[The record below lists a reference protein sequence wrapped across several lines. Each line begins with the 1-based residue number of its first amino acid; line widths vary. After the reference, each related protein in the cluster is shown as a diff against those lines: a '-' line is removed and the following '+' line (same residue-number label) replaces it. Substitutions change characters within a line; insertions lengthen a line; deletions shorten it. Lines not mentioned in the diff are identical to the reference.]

1 MSAAS
6 ADPAVAFTPIEA
18 RPAPATTRGIFEW
31 IRRSLFGGP
40 ASALATLTVIA
51 ALIYY
56 VPPFI
61 EWAIVNAVT
70 RPDVDAC
77 RALEGNGACWGVIA
91 EKYRLILFGR
101 YPYEEQWR
109 PLIATLLMVAMLVA
123 SCTRPLWSRW
133 LILGWLIVFAVF
145 FVLMRGGAFGLSPVE
160 TDRWGGLPLTLL
172 LSTIGIAAAFPLAVL
187 VALGR
192 RSHLPALRT
201 ICIVYVELIR
211 GVPLISVLFMASFMF
226 PLFMPVGT
234 TINVLVR
241 VLVGITLFAAAYLA
255 EVVRGGLQA
264 IPNGQHEAAASLGL
278 SYWQTQRKIVLPQAL
293 RLVVPSIM
301 NSFISTF
308 KDTSLVTIVSLYEL
322 TGSVTLALSGDSD
335 WRPFFIEAY
344 LFIAVIYWIFCFAMS
359 RYSQWVEQHLNVGT
373 RRA

>member
-1 MSAAS
+1 MSAVAANS
-6 ADPAVAFTPIEA
+6 AGAFSPIAA
-18 RPAPATTRGIFEW
+18 RPAPVVTRGVLGW
-31 IRRSLFGGP
+31 VRRNLFNGP
-40 ASALATLTVIA
+40 GSAIATLTIIA
-51 ALIYY
+51 ALFYY
-56 VPPFI
+56 VPGI
-61 EWAIVNAVT
+61 IDWAVVNAVA
-70 RPDVDAC
+70 RPDNAAC
-77 RALEGNGACWGVIA
+77 RALDGAGACWGVIA

-101 YPYEEQWR
+101 YPFDEQWR
-109 PLIATLLMVAMLVA
+109 PLAATVLMIAMLVA

-133 LILGWLIVFAVF
+133 LVLAWVIVFAAF
-145 FVLMRGGAFGLSPVE
+145 FILMRGGVFGLSPVD

-226 PLFMPVGT
+226 PLFMPPGVT
-234 TINVLVR
+234 VNVLVR

-278 SYWQTQRKIVLPQAL
+278 SYWQTQRKIILPQAL

-335 WRPFFIEAY
+335 WRAFFVEAY
-344 LFIAVIYWIFCFAMS
+344 LFIAAIYWMFCFAMS
-359 RYSQWVEQHLNVGT
+359 RYSRWVEQQLNVGH

>member
-6 ADPAVAFTPIEA
+6 GTFTPIAA
-18 RPAPATTRGIFEW
+18 RPAPMTSYGVLDW
-31 IRRSLFGGP
+31 VRRNLFGGP
-40 ASALATLTVIA
+40 ASALATLTVIT
-51 ALIYY
+51 ALFYY

-61 EWAIVNAVT
+61 EWAIVNAVM
-70 RPDVDAC
+70 RPDVAAC
-77 RALEGNGACWGVIA
+77 RALDGAGACWGVIA

-101 YPYEEQWR
+101 YPFAEQWR
-109 PLIATLLMVAMLVA
+109 PLTATLLMVAMLVA
-123 SCTRPLWSRW
+123 SCTRPLWSKW
-133 LILGWLIVFAVF
+133 LVLAWAVVFAVF
-145 FVLMRGGAFGLSPVE
+145 FILMRGGVFGLSDVE

-172 LSTIGIAAAFPLAVL
+172 LSTIGIAAAFPIAIL

-192 RSHLPALRT
+192 RSRLPALRT

-226 PLFMPVGT
+226 PLFMPQGV

-264 IPNGQHEAAASLGL
+264 IPTGQYEAAASLGL

-322 TGSVTLALSGDSD
+322 TGSVTLALAGDAN

-359 RYSQWVEQHLNVGT
+359 RYSQWVEHHLNVGT
-373 RRA
+373 KRA

>member
-1 MSAAS
+1 MSAVSANS
-6 ADPAVAFTPIEA
+6 ADVFAPVAA
-18 RPAPATTRGIFEW
+18 RPAPVATYGPLGWVRGN
-31 IRRSLFGGP
+31 LFGSPG
-40 ASALATLTVIA
+40 SVLATLAIIA

-56 VPPFI
+56 VPGLI
-61 EWAIVNAVT
+61 DWAVVNAVA
-70 RPDVDAC
+70 RPDNVAC
-77 RALEGNGACWGVIA
+77 RALDGAGACWGVIA

-101 YPYEEQWR
+101 YPFDEQWR
-109 PLIATLLMVAMLVA
+109 PLAATVLMVAMLVA

-133 LILGWLIVFAVF
+133 LVLAWVVVFSAF
-145 FVLMRGGAFGLSPVE
+145 FILMRGGVLGLSAVD

-172 LSTIGIAAAFPLAVL
+172 LSTIGIAAAFPLAVV

-226 PLFMPVGT
+226 PLFMPQGVT
-234 TINVLVR
+234 VNVLVR

-322 TGSVTLALSGDSD
+322 TGSVTLALSGDSN
-335 WRPFFIEAY
+335 WRPFFVEAY
-344 LFIAVIYWIFCFAMS
+344 LFIAAIYWIFCFAMS
-359 RYSQWVEQHLNVGT
+359 RYSQW
-373 RRA
+373 

>member
-6 ADPAVAFTPIEA
+6 ARSAGTFAPIAA
-18 RPAPATTRGIFEW
+18 RPAPVATYGVLGW
-31 IRRSLFGGP
+31 VRRNLFGGP
-40 ASALATLTVIA
+40 SSSLATLTIIA
-51 ALIYY
+51 ALFYY
-56 VPPFI
+56 GPGFI
-61 EWAIVNAVT
+61 DWAVVNAVV
-70 RPDVDAC
+70 RPDIAAC
-77 RALEGNGACWGVIA
+77 RALDDAGACWGVIA

-101 YPYEEQWR
+101 YPFAEQWR
-109 PLIATLLMVAMLVA
+109 PLAATALMIAMLVA

-133 LILGWLIVFAVF
+133 LVLAWVIVFTVF
-145 FVLMRGGAFGLSPVE
+145 FILMRGGVFGLSLVE

-172 LSTIGIAAAFPLAVL
+172 LSTIGIAAAFPIAVL

-226 PLFMPVGT
+226 PLFMPQGV

-241 VLVGITLFAAAYLA
+241 VLVGITLFAAAYMA
-255 EVVRGGLQA
+255 EIVRGGLQA
-264 IPNGQHEAAASLGL
+264 IPKGQVEAAQSLGL

-293 RLVVPSIM
+293 ALVVPGIM
-301 NSFISTF
+301 NNFISIF

-322 TGSVTLALSGDSD
+322 TGALGLALNSDAD
-335 WRPFFIEAY
+335 WRPFKIEGY
-344 LFIAVIYWIFCFAMS
+344 LFITAIYFVFCFAMS
-359 RYSQWVEQHLNVGT
+359 RYSLWIEKHLSRST
-373 RRA
+373 SR